1 MSKGAPNSV
10 ARTSSLVMIILFI
23 TLALSLTSLALAVF
37 LNFTYG
43 QELIAGYL
51 TLAGS
56 LGLGLSLY
64 ILYQMRRRR
73 ALRLKLRNPKIT
85 TTIECKKCNFKSMRD
100 FQRGDF
106 IFKELE
112 QCQKCNEN
120 MLITAIYTEI
130 EEKKVRKMF

>member
-130 EEKKVRKMF
+130 EEKKVRKIF

>member
-1 MSKGAPNSV
+1 MSKATPNSV
-10 ARTSSLVMIILFI
+10 TRTSSFAMIILFI
-23 TLALSLTSLALAVF
+23 TLALSLMSLVLAVF

-43 QELIAGYL
+43 QEVIAGYL

-73 ALRLKLRNPKIT
+73 TLRLKLRNPKIT

-130 EEKKVRKMF
+130 KEKKVRKLF

>member
-130 EEKKVRKMF
+130 EEKKVRKLF

>member
-1 MSKGAPNSV
+1 MSKPALNSV
-10 ARTSSLVMIILFI
+10 TRNSSLVMIILFI
-23 TLALSLTSLALAVF
+23 TLALSLMSLVLAVF

-43 QELIAGYL
+43 QEVIAGYL

-56 LGLGLSLY
+56 LGLGLSIY
-64 ILYQMRRRR
+64 ILYQMRKRRI
-73 ALRLKLRNPKIT
+73 LRLKLRNPKIT

-106 IFKELE
+106 IFKEIE
-112 QCQKCNEN
+112 QCQKCNEK

-130 EEKKVRKMF
+130 KEKKVRKLF

>member
-1 MSKGAPNSV
+1 MSKGDPNSV
-10 ARTSSLVMIILFI
+10 IRTSSLIMIILFI
-23 TLALSLTSLALAVF
+23 TLALSLTSLVLAVF

-43 QELIAGYL
+43 QEVIAGYL

-73 ALRLKLRNPKIT
+73 MLRLKLHNPKIT

-112 QCQKCNEN
+112 QCQKCNEK

-130 EEKKVRKMF
+130 EEKKVRKLF

>member
-1 MSKGAPNSV
+1 M
-10 ARTSSLVMIILFI
+10 SLV
-23 TLALSLTSLALAVF
+23 LAVF

-43 QELIAGYL
+43 QEVIAGYL

-56 LGLGLSLY
+56 VGLGLSIY
-64 ILYQMRRRR
+64 ILYQMRKRRM
-73 ALRLKLRNPKIT
+73 LRLKLRNPKIT

-106 IFKELE
+106 IFKETE

-130 EEKKVRKMF
+130 KEKKVRKLF